1 MKEKETTSDLENR
14 LDEQAVQSVHSPRGY
29 FVRLKDFLYEVL
41 DLKHSTD
48 LEATNNLILEGISM
62 KGHTAWIL
70 IFSIFIASIG
80 LNVSSTAVVIGA
92 MLISPLMGPILGIGF
107 SLAINDV
114 ETLKKSLTNFA
125 IMIAL
130 GLMTSFVFFSIP
142 VFNDA
147 TPELLARTKP
157 DVRDVLIAFI
167 GGLALIIA
175 ISRPRPQFNTIAG
188 VAIATALMPPLCT
201 AGFGLATGKMTY
213 FGGAMFLFTINSIF
227 IAFATFT
234 ITKYLDFP
242 MKQYLNEAKRRRIAQ
257 IASALAFVIFSFSI
271 YLFYELFVQNQY
283 RSRANDFLN
292 ELRKEGVNNIRD
304 NSESIDYENKKIEI
318 YVFGHI
324 YNESDIARWKARLAE
339 NNLKGTDLIVF
350 QGQSN
355 TKIREDLDAVK
366 SLYVDNYKLL
376 SEKEISL
383 VSKDQRINELE
394 SLIKK
399 YNNAELLFDQV
410 TDEIK
415 INYADLE
422 QLGYAKEYVTNFDK
436 VDTLNVILVK
446 WPPAKNK
453 EDMRQSEEKLKLWM
467 EARLNIRPIEIRRYD

>member
-1 MKEKETTSDLENR
+1 
-14 LDEQAVQSVHSPRGY
+14 
-29 FVRLKDFLYEVL
+29 
-41 DLKHSTD
+41 
-48 LEATNNLILEGISM
+48 
-62 KGHTAWIL
+62 
-70 IFSIFIASIG
+70 
-80 LNVSSTAVVIGA
+80 
-92 MLISPLMGPILGIGF
+92 
-107 SLAINDV
+107 
-114 ETLKKSLTNFA
+114 
-125 IMIAL
+125 
-130 GLMTSFVFFSIP
+130 
-142 VFNDA
+142 
-147 TPELLARTKP
+147 
-157 DVRDVLIAFI
+157 
-167 GGLALIIA
+167 
-175 ISRPRPQFNTIAG
+175 
-188 VAIATALMPPLCT
+188 
-201 AGFGLATGKMTY
+201 
-213 FGGAMFLFTINSIF
+213 
-227 IAFATFT
+227 
-234 ITKYLDFP
+234 

-366 SLYVDNYKLL
+366 SLYLDNYKLL